1 MTVTDV
7 FGAYSLDVSDNTYL
21 GLDFVVY
28 NQ

>member
-7 FGAYSLDVSDNTYL
+7 FGAYSLGVSDKKYL